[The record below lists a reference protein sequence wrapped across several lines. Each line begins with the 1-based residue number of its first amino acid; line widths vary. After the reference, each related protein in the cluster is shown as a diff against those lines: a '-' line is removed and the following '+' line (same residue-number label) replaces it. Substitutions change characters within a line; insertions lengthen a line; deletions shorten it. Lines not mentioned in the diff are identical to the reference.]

1 MRSTSDSP
9 DHEDMTGTAERPAPV
24 ADRHIAEA
32 EKRIACQRDVIECL
46 AAHGHNTAAAEEL
59 LLFTTQ
65 ILARLKKKDRK
76 REARPQGRAPHLAS
90 KLT

>member
-1 MRSTSDSP
+1 MSDSP
-9 DHEDMTGTAERPAPV
+9 NHEDISGTAEGPAPV
-24 ADRHIAEA
+24 ADRHITEA

-59 LLFTTQ
+59 LLFTMQ
-65 ILARLKKKDRK
+65 ILARLKKKRRK
-76 REARPQGRAPHLAS
+76 QEARPHGRAPHLAS